1 MEINAS
7 TEELVAGNKQKAA
20 QGEEALAEKKMAGAT
35 QGEESAAMAPGV
47 QENGDDQKQLIAT
60 LETEKKDLQDKLL
73 RLAAEFDNFKKRML
87 REQETAFKYAEEGL
101 LKELL
106 PSIDNL
112 ERALAHQNGTD
123 DVKTMR
129 EGVDLTL
136 KALLSA
142 TAKFGL
148 TAIDSVGQPFDPN
161 LHEALVMEASD
172 TVPAQSVLREFERG
186 YFYKDRLLRAAKV
199 VVAKACE

>member
-1 MEINAS
+1 VVRNKEKAVHDK
-7 TEELVAGNKQKAA
+7 EPVAGEQATDSITA
-20 QGEEALAEKKMAGAT
+20 EAVLPGAI
-35 QGEESAAMAPGV
+35 ENDGV
-47 QENGDDQKQLIAT
+47 IENGTESSPIVAS
-60 LETEKKDLQDKLL
+60 LEAERNDLQDKLL
-73 RLAAEFDNFKKRML
+73 RLAADFENYKKRMIRD
-87 REQETAFKYAEEGL
+87 REASFKYAEECL

-112 ERALAHQNGTD
+112 ERALAHQNTGDETNA
-123 DVKTMR
+123 MR

-136 KALLSA
+136 KALLAA

-161 LHEALVMEASD
+161 LHEALAMEASAD
-172 TVPAQSVLREFERG
+172 APPQTVLREFEKG

-199 VVAKACE
+199 VVAKSCE

>member
-1 MEINAS
+1 MGRNKEQTVEVDATV
-7 TEELVAGNKQKAA
+7 TEAPGAETTQA
-20 QGEEALAEKKMAGAT
+20 EEAVPAVPEPGNEVTQIIARLEAEK
-35 QGEESAAMAPGV
+35 
-47 QENGDDQKQLIAT
+47 N
-60 LETEKKDLQDKLL
+60 DLQDKLL
-73 RLAAEFDNFKKRML
+73 RLAAEFENYKKRMIRD
-87 REQETAFKYAEEGL
+87 REIAAKYAEEGL

-112 ERALAHQNGTD
+112 ERALAHQNSGNEINA
-123 DVKTMR
+123 MR

-161 LHEALVMEASD
+161 LHEALAMEESAD
-172 TVPAQSVLREFERG
+172 VPPQSVLREFEKG
-186 YFYKDRLLRAAKV
+186 YHYKDRLLRAAKV
-199 VVAKACE
+199 AVAKACE